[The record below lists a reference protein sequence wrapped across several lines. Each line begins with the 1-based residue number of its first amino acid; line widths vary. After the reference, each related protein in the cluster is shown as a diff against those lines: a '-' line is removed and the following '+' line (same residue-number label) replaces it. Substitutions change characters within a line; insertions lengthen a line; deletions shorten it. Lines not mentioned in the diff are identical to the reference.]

1 MTTDAA
7 PGQPGTAPSPFDPN
21 PPDTNDP
28 FSFTG
33 PWAGPPETWQ
43 DLASTDHGRQKALD
57 LGRRHGEQVRRLRA
71 LADANG
77 GGLVGLAK
85 GTILRLEAANLLTAQ
100 DRDRLTALI
109 AHMQASAGPGT
120 SQDAAMSQLRQ
131 MHDTI
136 VNDPASTPLALGMAS
151 VALDSV
157 TQAALTTPA
166 SHALSFQAGFATG
179 VADTLGMGLGGF
191 GGLAGSLALSVTA
204 SGVVQYTAN
213 IMSS

>member
-7 PGQPGTAPSPFDPN
+7 
-21 PPDTNDP
+21 
-28 FSFTG
+28 
-33 PWAGPPETWQ
+33 
-43 DLASTDHGRQKALD
+43 
-57 LGRRHGEQVRRLRA
+57 
-71 LADANG
+71 
-77 GGLVGLAK
+77 
-85 GTILRLEAANLLTAQ
+85 
-100 DRDRLTALI
+100 
-109 AHMQASAGPGT
+109 PGT